1 VPNSYMA
8 DDNLDEP
15 DLPRSNAKT
24 PKTDPQ
30 VSPRIQEAIG
40 DGLRAMYDSLKAEP
54 LPDHL
59 LQLLK
64 KLDEPQRGEDQ

>member
-1 VPNSYMA
+1 MA
-8 DDNLDEP
+8 DDDLDEP
-15 DLPRSNAKT
+15 DLPRSDART
-24 PKTDPQ
+24 PKADPQ

-40 DGLRAMYDSLKAEP
+40 QGLRAMYDSLKAEP

-64 KLDEPQRGEDQ
+64 KLDEPQQGEEQ